1 MLEKEKLKMVKN
13 QMHALKVVHG
23 KKSIKGVTEILSGPK
38 NGNASASADNNE
50 QEMKKQ
56 AVKKRERKALDK
68 SFQLA

>member
-1 MLEKEKLKMVKN
+1 MVKN

-38 NGNASASADNNE
+38 NGNASASAANHDQE
-50 QEMKKQ
+50 QKKQ